1 MAAAAEENASDQ
13 DAFDKAFFEVKKLL
27 DAPPSADDDAADA
40 PEEDADAWKA
50 ADAVVA
56 EAIEACEAAATLI
69 SQGLAQE
76 ATMYAEAEAR
86 AMAEGRATASARAR
100 LLQSAENKV
109 GFIAADATSR
119 LAELVSLVSSELRM
133 LAMSHMPGN
142 ARAGEDAKTAAD
154 MAREVRAVATAG
166 QKRLRALAE
175 KLGDALEAATA
186 GADDAAAAAAG
197 PGDERE
203 RERVPPVSSVGA
215 AAREALTRDA
225 GVGAREMKDA
235 AEACAHVIAGS
246 VTKGKSGGALKKQ
259 AAADDGWGDD
269 DAW

>member
-1 MAAAAEENASDQ
+1 
-13 DAFDKAFFEVKKLL
+13 
-27 DAPPSADDDAADA
+27 
-40 PEEDADAWKA
+40 
-50 ADAVVA
+50 
-56 EAIEACEAAATLI
+56 
-69 SQGLAQE
+69 
-76 ATMYAEAEAR
+76 
-86 AMAEGRATASARAR
+86 